1 MSDTE
6 NQAQNPAQS
15 ENEKLAFI
23 ASILNATTPN
33 DNGGGGGGR
42 NLP

>member
-6 NQAQNPAQS
+6 NQAQNSAQS

-33 DNGGGGGGR
+33 NSGGGR
-42 NLP
+42 NLTR

>member
-1 MSDTE
+1 MSGVE
-6 NQAQNPAQS
+6 NQTQNPAQS

-33 DNGGGGGGR
+33 NTGGGR
-42 NLP
+42 NSP